1 MHVTEPSLPALFG
14 TIEHFICD
22 QDIIFLGCFQT
33 HRAVPWPK
41 CTIAAGSILVRFP
54 PCHCHLLLFNSLT
67 ISFGQLSLKKAFMLV
82 GPKHLCQLGQNCSQT
97 DPIPTSPSCPLGL
110 HHHGYFRW
118 MPFVLIEHHS
128 CCMCLYKFII
138 KASCKR
144 KPNSSNTTIVSH
156 SVKLTALPSC
166 ILHLFDYKKP

>member
-1 MHVTEPSLPALFG
+1 MCSQNLPIPF
-14 TIEHFICD
+14 C
-22 QDIIFLGCFQT
+22 LG
-33 HRAVPWPK
+33 
-41 CTIAAGSILVRFP
+41 
-54 PCHCHLLLFNSLT
+54 LLN
-67 ISFGQLSLKKAFMLV
+67 IVILSLWAVFRHKKLFRWTKMFNCSRIHSGTYHPLSLSSFAFQFFNNIFWPAFLEESIYV
-82 GPKHLCQLGQNCSQT
+82 SWLGQNCSQT

-128 CCMCLYKFII
+128 SCSICLYKFII

>member
-1 MHVTEPSLPALFG
+1 MSQNLPCPRCLGQLNISFVTKILSFWAVFRHTELFLGQNVQLQPDPSLSLSSFAFQ
-14 TIEHFICD
+14 FFNN
-22 QDIIFLGCFQT
+22 IFCPGF
-33 HRAVPWPK
+33 
-41 CTIAAGSILVRFP
+41 LV
-54 PCHCHLLLFNSLT
+54 SW
-67 ISFGQLSLKKAFMLV
+67 
-82 GPKHLCQLGQNCSQT
+82 LGQNCSQT
-97 DPIPTSPSCPLGL
+97 DPTPTSPSCPLGL